1 MTESMRP
8 PILKPD
14 INVPVTLTVPF
25 GDYKELEGQYGT
37 QFMYNVQVDGETQ
50 TLFADVKLHQA
61 MLTAGLAPGVTMT
74 ITKTQESFETAAGE
88 QRRANV
94 WLISGGSGT
103 PTAATALAVPA
114 PTAAPTPTPPAGNA
128 REVWVAQV
136 HHFKRCIAQAEKAY
150 TDLGYTVDKSSPDS
164 INSAAATLFIQSS
177 KTLDIAALS
186 SPPEPPPAPAPAPT
200 PPPTPPTPVLQ
211 GGGAGGAADYNDD
224 LPFAPAF

>member
-37 QFMYNVQVDGETQ
+37 QFMYTVQVDGLPH

-61 MLTAGLAPGVTMT
+61 MLTAGLAPGGTMT
-74 ITKTQESFETAAGE
+74 ITKTQESFETALGE

-103 PTAATALAVPA
+103 PTAAAALAAPA
-114 PTAAPTPTPPAGNA
+114 AAPASPPAGNA

-186 SPPEPPPAPAPAPT
+186 SPPEPTPAPAPAPAPT
-200 PPPTPPTPVLQ
+200 PTPVLQ

>member
-114 PTAAPTPTPPAGNA
+114 APAPTPTPPAGNA

>member
-186 SPPEPPPAPAPAPT
+186 SPPEPPPAPAPT

>member
-74 ITKTQESFETAAGE
+74 ITKTQESFETASGE

-94 WLISGGSGT
+94 WSISGGSGT
-103 PTAATALAVPA
+103 PTAAAALAAPA
-114 PTAAPTPTPPAGNA
+114 AAPASPPAGNA

-136 HHFKRCIAQAEKAY
+136 HHFKRCIAQAEKVY

-186 SPPEPPPAPAPAPT
+186 SPPEPTPAPAPAPAPT
-200 PPPTPPTPVLQ
+200 PTPVLQ

>member
-1 MTESMRP
+1 MTESILP

-14 INVPVTLTVPF
+14 INVPVLVTLPF
-25 GDYKELEGQYGT
+25 GDYKELEGKYGT
-37 QFMYNVQVDGETQ
+37 QFLYNVQVDGETQ

-94 WLISGGSGT
+94 WSISGGSGT
-103 PTAATALAVPA
+103 PTAATALAAPA
-114 PTAAPTPTPPAGNA
+114 AAPASPPAGNA

-186 SPPEPPPAPAPAPT
+186 SPPEPPPEPTPAPAPA
-200 PPPTPPTPVLQ
+200 PTPPTPVLQ

>member
-37 QFMYNVQVDGETQ
+37 QFMYTVQVDGLPH

-74 ITKTQESFETAAGE
+74 ITKTQESFETALGE

-103 PTAATALAVPA
+103 PTAAAALAAPA
-114 PTAAPTPTPPAGNA
+114 AAPASPPAGNA

-186 SPPEPPPAPAPAPT
+186 SPPEPEPAPAPT
-200 PPPTPPTPVLQ
+200 PPATPPTPVLQ

>member
-37 QFMYNVQVDGETQ
+37 QFMYTVQVDGLPH

-61 MLTAGLAPGVTMT
+61 MLMAGLAPGVTMT
-74 ITKTQESFETAAGE
+74 ITKTQESFETALGE

-103 PTAATALAVPA
+103 PTAAAALAAPA
-114 PTAAPTPTPPAGNA
+114 AAPASPPAGNA

-186 SPPEPPPAPAPAPT
+186 SPPEPTPAPAPAPAPT
-200 PPPTPPTPVLQ
+200 PTPVLQ

>member
-94 WLISGGSGT
+94 WSISGGSGT
-103 PTAATALAVPA
+103 PTAATALAAPA

-186 SPPEPPPAPAPAPT
+186 SPPEPPPAPAPT

>member
-14 INVPVTLTVPF
+14 INVPVLVTLPF
-25 GDYKELEGQYGT
+25 GDYKEIEGQYGT

>member
-74 ITKTQESFETAAGE
+74 ITKTQESFETALGE

-103 PTAATALAVPA
+103 PTAAAALAAPA
-114 PTAAPTPTPPAGNA
+114 AAPASPPAGNA

-186 SPPEPPPAPAPAPT
+186 SPPEPEPAPAPT
-200 PPPTPPTPVLQ
+200 PPATPPTPVLQ

>member
-25 GDYKELEGQYGT
+25 GDYKEIEGQYGT
-37 QFMYNVQVDGETQ
+37 QFMYNVQVDGLPQ

-94 WLISGGSGT
+94 WSISGGSGT
-103 PTAATALAVPA
+103 PTAATALAAPA
-114 PTAAPTPTPPAGNA
+114 AAPASPPAGNA

-186 SPPEPPPAPAPAPT
+186 SPPEPPPEPAPAPAPAPAPT
-200 PPPTPPTPVLQ
+200 PALQ

>member
-37 QFMYNVQVDGETQ
+37 QFMYTVQVDGLPH

-74 ITKTQESFETAAGE
+74 ITKTQESFETALGE

-103 PTAATALAVPA
+103 PTAAAALAAPA
-114 PTAAPTPTPPAGNA
+114 AAPASPPAGNA

-186 SPPEPPPAPAPAPT
+186 SPPEPTPAPAPAPAPT
-200 PPPTPPTPVLQ
+200 PTPVLQ

>member
-14 INVPVTLTVPF
+14 INVPVLVTLPF
-25 GDYKELEGQYGT
+25 GDYKEIEGQYGT
-37 QFMYNVQVDGETQ
+37 QFMYNVQVDGETH

-94 WLISGGSGT
+94 WSISGGSGT

-114 PTAAPTPTPPAGNA
+114 PTPTPPAGTA

-186 SPPEPPPAPAPAPT
+186 SPPEPPPEPTPAPAPA
-200 PPPTPPTPVLQ
+200 PTPVLQ

>member
-150 TDLGYTVDKSSPDS
+150 TDLGYTVDKSSPDT

-186 SPPEPPPAPAPAPT
+186 SPPEPPPAPAPAPA
-200 PPPTPPTPVLQ
+200 PTPPTPVLQ
-211 GGGAGGAADYNDD
+211 GGGAGGAADYKDD

>member
-1 MTESMRP
+1 MTESILP

-14 INVPVTLTVPF
+14 INVPVLVTLPF
-25 GDYKELEGQYGT
+25 GDYKELEGKYGT
-37 QFMYNVQVDGETQ
+37 QFLYNVQVDGETQ

-103 PTAATALAVPA
+103 PTAAAALAAPA
-114 PTAAPTPTPPAGNA
+114 AAPASPPAGNA

-186 SPPEPPPAPAPAPT
+186 SPPEPPPEPAPAPAPA
-200 PPPTPPTPVLQ
+200 PAPTPVLQ